1 MTEKKLNSLYSERA
15 RLLDIWRSANQTNKM
30 SILTRIGDIDE
41 QIAIIKE
48 NLASMSMQKKKIH
61 PGF

>member
-1 MTEKKLNSLYSERA
+1 MIEKKLNSLYAERS
-15 RLLDIWRSANQTNKM
+15 RLLDAWSLAGQNNKM

-48 NLASMSMQKKKIH
+48 KTAMPHNHKK
-61 PGF
+61 

>member
-1 MTEKKLNSLYSERA
+1 MIEKKINSLYAERA
-15 RLLDIWRSANQTNKM
+15 RLLDAWSLANPRNKM

-48 NLASMSMQKKKIH
+48 KNTHLSTKKNKLH
-61 PGF
+61 PNF

>member
-1 MTEKKLNSLYSERA
+1 MDEKKLNSLYEERS
-15 RLLDIWRSANQTNKM
+15 RLLDAWSLANKNHKM

-48 NLASMSMQKKKIH
+48 NVAHLTAKKTKLR
-61 PGF
+61 PEF